1 MSVVQDI
8 IKRIE
13 YLPPFPVTVTKALRL
28 LDDPS
33 MKADDLADMLKFD
46 QAITSNVLRL
56 CNSSYF
62 GLRRRVL
69 NLRDAVVFIGL
80 YRIREIL
87 VLSATRQYFE
97 NTIEGYEVKRGE
109 LWSHALS
116 ASIIADNMCEEID
129 YENREEVFLAALL
142 HDVGKLVLSEC
153 VKDQWVDILKRVE
166 MSGMTFLDAER
177 DIIGTDH
184 AEIGAKVLETWEF
197 PQPIIEA
204 VKRHHEA
211 YSKDDSDLVNI
222 VRIADTL
229 AMIMGYSTMVDGLA
243 YHGFSEICRVYSMT
257 EELLEQIM
265 ARSLESI
272 NNTVLEYGINEEES

>member
-1 MSVVQDI
+1 MKDVHDI

-62 GLRRRVL
+62 GLRRRVI

-97 NTIEGYEVKRGE
+97 NPVEGYEIKRGE
-109 LWSHALS
+109 LWGHALS
-116 ASIIADNMCEEID
+116 ASIIADNICDEID

-153 VKDQWVDILKRVE
+153 VREQWKDILKRVGMVG
-166 MSGMTFLDAER
+166 MSFLEAER
-177 DIIGTDH
+177 DILGTDH

-197 PQPIIEA
+197 PEPIIEA
-204 VKRHHEA
+204 VRLHHET
-211 YSKDDSDLVNI
+211 YSDHDSDLVNI
-222 VRIADTL
+222 VRIADTV
-229 AMIMGYSTMVDGLA
+229 AMMMGYSTMVDGLA
-243 YHGFSEICRVYSMT
+243 YHGFAEICRMYGMK
-257 EELLEQIM
+257 EERLERIM
-265 ARSLESI
+265 AKSLESI
-272 NNTVLEYGINEEES
+272 NNTVLEFGINGEES

>member
-1 MSVVQDI
+1 MRDVQDI

-62 GLRRRVL
+62 GLRRRVI

-97 NTIEGYEVKRGE
+97 NPVEGYEIKRGE
-109 LWSHALS
+109 LWGHALS
-116 ASIIADNMCEEID
+116 ASIIADNICEEIE

-153 VKDQWVDILKRVE
+153 VREQWKEILKRVE
-166 MSGMTFLDAER
+166 MSGMSFLEAER
-177 DIIGTDH
+177 DILGTDH

-197 PQPIIEA
+197 PGPIIDA
-204 VKRHHEA
+204 VRLHHDM
-211 YSKDDSDLVNI
+211 YSADDSDLVNI
-222 VRIADTL
+222 VRIADTV
-229 AMIMGYSTMVDGLA
+229 AMMMGYSTMVDGLA
-243 YHGFSEICRVYSMT
+243 YHGFAEICHVYGMK
-257 EELLEQIM
+257 EERLERIM
-265 ARSLESI
+265 AKSLESI
-272 NNTVLEYGINEEES
+272 NNTVLEFGINGEES